1 MIYIQV
7 KSDRDPQ
14 VLAELI
20 ASGQSREAPV
30 DPKVEVEA
38 KMLRAHQDEA
48 ERQRPSWQA
57 LDTVNFQKLDDD
69 NDWTD
74 I

>member
-1 MIYIQV
+1 MLYIQV
-7 KSDRDPQ
+7 KSERDPR

-20 ASGQSREAPV
+20 ASTQHETPADSKIA
-30 DPKVEVEA
+30 VEA
-38 KMLRAHQDEA
+38 RMLREHQEQEELA
-48 ERQRPSWQA
+48 RPSWQT

-74 I
+74 L

>member
-20 ASGQSREAPV
+20 ASTQGDARPS
-30 DPKVEVEA
+30 DPKLAEDAKLVREHQEQVE
-38 KMLRAHQDEA
+38 RD
-48 ERQRPSWQA
+48 RPSWQT
-57 LDTVNFQKLDDD
+57 LDTTNFQKLDDD
-69 NDWTD
+69 NNWSDL
-74 I
+74 

>member
-7 KSDRDPQ
+7 KSDRDPT

-20 ASGQSREAPV
+20 ASTQSESPV
-30 DPKVEVEA
+30 SDPKLAIEA
-38 KMLRAHQDEA
+38 KMVREHQEQV
-48 ERQRPSWQA
+48 ERDRPSWQT

-69 NDWTD
+69 NNWSDL
-74 I
+74 